1 MRPGESAA
9 RHSLPSRATLPNPSS
24 PPAPLPHPSL
34 HGRRPHPSAAPPTCP
49 TSVRSALWCC
59 GGMAAHRDAVH
70 TGAIHPPSRATCPL
84 RPSTSPHTPC
94 RRRCLMSVPPCPLP
108 ACSAGTCGG
117 AYPGW
122 LGGAWRVA
130 AGPRVVEMRG
140 SAPRP
145 HLPSFGCTMSDALG
159 LRWPIL
165 MVQGPECFESPCA
178 CRQAG
183 PMGVRSGCAWGSP
196 TPICGF
202 MWDAQTETCSQL
214 TGTPGVCGAG
224 AGWLA
229 GSVCSIYAGLVG
241 GGTPAVLW

>member
-1 MRPGESAA
+1 MPHVRKVRALVLRGNGGSPRRCPRW
-9 RHSLPSRATLPNPSS
+9 RHPSTQPLTLPT
-24 PPAPLPHPSL
+24 A
-34 HGRRPHPSAAPPTCP
+34 
-49 TSVRSALWCC
+49 
-59 GGMAAHRDAVH
+59 
-70 TGAIHPPSRATCPL
+70 AIHIT
-84 RPSTSPHTPC
+84 THT
-94 RRRCLMSVPPCPLP
+94 VPPPMPGVSAPLP

-196 TPICGF
+196 TPICVF

-229 GSVCSIYAGLVG
+229 VSVCSMLGSWG
-241 GGTPAVLW
+241 GVHLQFSGSA